1 MPVLEARQQAEHA
14 RQHAEHEH
22 ATRDETEPRIIFD
35 YLGIHHDMS
44 WDESGLLVAAVRHA
58 RDALKVQCPT
68 CRCRI
73 LPGSTCGCC
82 SAEREVEVPW

>member
-1 MPVLEARQQAEHA
+1 MPQSQRTSPLPAFDPGVTSVRV
-14 RQHAEHEH
+14 
-22 ATRDETEPRIIFD
+22 IFD

-44 WDESGLLVAAVRHA
+44 LDESLLLVAAVRLA

-68 CRCRI
+68 CRCLI
-73 LPGSTCGCC
+73 FPGSTCGCC